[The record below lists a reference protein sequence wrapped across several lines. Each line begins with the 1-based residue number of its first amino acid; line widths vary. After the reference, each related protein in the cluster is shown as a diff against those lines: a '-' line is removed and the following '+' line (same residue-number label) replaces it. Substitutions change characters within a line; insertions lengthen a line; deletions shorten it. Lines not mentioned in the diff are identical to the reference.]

1 MKKKYWFSSRSTAF
15 VFSVCSYHLF
25 NIRIFL
31 LTASDSWYSSGAK
44 KKKKEL
50 IGSCED
56 GAYQLWASPQGD
68 LIGSDHKPVRSAS
81 FLFVL
86 LLWTIK
92 KKKTSLNLLLYPSVL
107 SFGHEACGI
116 LAPWP
121 GIKPTCQTHMSCI
134 GKQINHWTAR
144 DVPLF
149 FLAGQIHQRGILQP
163 SL

>member
-1 MKKKYWFSSRSTAF
+1 MATHSSVLAW
-15 VFSVCSYHLF
+15 
-25 NIRIFL
+25 RIPG
-31 LTASDSWYSSGAK
+31 TGES
-44 KKKKEL
+44 

-68 LIGSDHKPVRSAS
+68 RIGSDHKPVTSAS

-92 KKKTSLNLLLYPSVL
+92 KKKTSLCLLLYPSVL
-107 SFGHEACGI
+107 CSGHEACGI
-116 LAPWP
+116 LAPRP

-144 DVPLF
+144 DIPLF
-149 FLAGQIHQRGILQP
+149 FLAGQIHQRRILQP

>member
-1 MKKKYWFSSRSTAF
+1 MLFLIVLFLIAHGCIYSFISLRILMKKKYWFSSRSTAF

-68 LIGSDHKPVRSAS
+68 LIGSDHKPVMSAS

-92 KKKTSLNLLLYPSVL
+92 KKKL
-107 SFGHEACGI
+107 H
-116 LAPWP
+116 
-121 GIKPTCQTHMSCI
+121 
-134 GKQINHWTAR
+134 
-144 DVPLF
+144 
-149 FLAGQIHQRGILQP
+149 
-163 SL
+163 

>member
-1 MKKKYWFSSRSTAF
+1 MKKAYWFSSPSIAF
-15 VFSVCSYHLF
+15 VLSVCSYHLF

-31 LTASDSWYSSGAK
+31 LTSSDSWYSSG

-50 IGSCED
+50 IGNCED
-56 GAYQLWASPQGD
+56 GAYQLRASPQGD
-68 LIGSDHKPVRSAS
+68 LIGSDHKPVMSAS

-92 KKKTSLNLLLYPSVL
+92 KKSSLNLLSYTSVL
-107 SFGHEACGI
+107 CSGHEACGI
-116 LAPWP
+116 LAPRP
-121 GIKPTCQTHMSCI
+121 GIEPTCQTHMSCI

-144 DVPLF
+144 DIPLF
-149 FLAGQIHQRGILQP
+149 FLAGQIHQRRILQP